1 MARGVPGRVAIVFA
15 TRSSV
20 VDRVVARRRCA
31 LVNNFAFFSFLR
43 AFRHSA
49 FFCHDWS
56 MEEPTTEQNPT
67 VQNLPENTGII
78 TDVSVDLG
86 GVNSVSEWDGPVKTE
101 DDHAEKKVKDEPSWL
116 QAASNALKDEN
127 QSHYTDRSSKLDA
140 DSEAILSHLKA
151 IEQIVLKR
159 PENTQVPV
167 IKRPVQRLEQ
177 TARRRFNRR

>member
-1 MARGVPGRVAIVFA
+1 
-15 TRSSV
+15 
-20 VDRVVARRRCA
+20 
-31 LVNNFAFFSFLR
+31 
-43 AFRHSA
+43 
-49 FFCHDWS
+49 

-78 TDVSVDLG
+78 TEVSVDLG
-86 GVNSVSEWDGPVKTE
+86 GVDSVSEGGGPVKTE
-101 DDHAEKKVKDEPSWL
+101 DDNAEKKVKDEPSWL